1 VKGKKKSRSKKEGST
16 MKQSKR
22 VQAMVCGSDKLLM
35 LEDKAFLAN
44 KPQPL
49 SMDEWNQLLKGE
61 KDIKSVSKDRIRQ
74 SIVGG
79 INPDI
84 RGQVWCLLC
93 DFDVD

>member
-22 VQAMVCGSDKLLM
+22 VQAMISGSDKLLM

-61 KDIKSVSKDRIRQ
+61 KDIKSVSKDRIR
-74 SIVGG
+74 
-79 INPDI
+79 
-84 RGQVWCLLC
+84 
-93 DFDVD
+93 